1 MRDGEGM
8 KAALISILFTALA
21 LAQSAYTLL
30 PTDDIAPSG
39 RVDGTIA
46 YDPATRQ
53 IYLFGGQSGDFQ
65 NDLWVYALDQ
75 KRWSQVR
82 VSGTLPPAR
91 LGHTLLW
98 DAKRNRL
105 VMFGGQSRSFFSD
118 VWAFDVA
125 RGSWTQLAR
134 DDAGPSRRYS
144 HSAILEP
151 GRDRM
156 VISHGFTS
164 AGRFDDTWAFD
175 LANNTWRNLTP
186 SGTKPLRRCL
196 HHAVYDAE
204 RSQMLLFGG
213 CASGFGPCPLGDL
226 WAFDL
231 NTNTWTERTGQVKPS
246 PRTHYGM
253 VFDDAR
259 SQLVVFGGQGNGA
272 LNDTWEF
279 DANRREWRQAT
290 LQGTPPPGRSRH
302 QSAFASDQK
311 TAFFFGGT
319 KNTGERTNELWMM
332 GPAQAQ
338 AAGGPRFAREGVSS
352 VFSPEGAPVAP
363 GQLVSIFGSG
373 FGSGEGLAFALD
385 PVTGLLPSSG
395 AGVSVTWNGI
405 AAPLLFAKADQL
417 NVQVPYELN
426 GLIEARLVVT
436 ANGQASTTVT
446 LPLVPT
452 RPVLFPGAWNQDGTL
467 NSVTNPAK
475 AGDVIVLYATG
486 QGITVPASQT
496 GSQPKAGFPEPAAAT
511 SVTIGGEIAEI
522 LFRGQAPSTV
532 GLMQI
537 NARVPREA
545 GTGSQP
551 VILKIGDRQSQISVY
566 L

>member
-1 MRDGEGM
+1 M
-8 KAALISILFTALA
+8 KTLLASILFTSLA
-21 LAQSAYTLL
+21 LGQSTYTLL
-30 PTDDIAPSG
+30 PSRDTAPSG

-53 IYLFGGQSGDFQ
+53 IYLFGGQANDFL
-65 NDLWVYALDQ
+65 NDLWVYSMDQ
-75 KRWSQVR
+75 KNWSPLN

-125 RGSWTQLAR
+125 RSSWTQLAR
-134 DDAGPSRRYS
+134 DDAGPSRRYG

-164 AGRFDDTWAFD
+164 SGRFDDTWAFD

-196 HHAVYDAE
+196 HHAAYDAE

-231 NTNTWTERTGQVKPS
+231 NTNTWTERTGQVKPA

-259 SQLVVFGGQGNGA
+259 SQLVIFGGEGNGA

-279 DANRREWRQAT
+279 DANRREWREAT
-290 LQGTPPPGRSRH
+290 LQGAPPSGRSRH
-302 QSAFASDQK
+302 EATFGSGQK
-311 TAFFFGGT
+311 TSFFFGGT
-319 KNTGERTNELWMM
+319 KGSGERTNELWTM
-332 GPAQAQ
+332 GAAPAAS
-338 AAGGPRFAREGVSS
+338 AGPRFTPQGVSS

-373 FGSGEGLAFALD
+373 FGSGQGLAFALD

-405 AAPLLFAKADQL
+405 AAPLLFAQTDQL

-426 GLIEARLVVT
+426 GVAEARLVVT
-436 ANGQASTTVT
+436 VNGQASTTVT
-446 LPLVPT
+446 LPMVPT

-467 NSVTNPAK
+467 NSATNPAK
-475 AGDVIVLYATG
+475 AGEVIVLYATG

-496 GSQPKAGFPEPAAAT
+496 GSQPKNGFPEPAAAT
-511 SVTIGGEIAEI
+511 SIIIGGETAEI
-522 LFRGQAPSTV
+522 LFRGQAPGTV

-537 NARVPREA
+537 NARVPRGA
-545 GTGSQP
+545 GTGPQP
-551 VILKIGDRQSQISVY
+551 VVLKIGDRQSQILVY
-566 L
+566 I

>member
-1 MRDGEGM
+1 M
-8 KAALISILFTALA
+8 KAVLVSILLTSLSV
-21 LAQSAYTLL
+21 AQSTYTLL
-30 PTDDIAPSG
+30 PNGDTAPSG

-46 YDPATRQ
+46 YDPASRQ
-53 IYLFGGQSGDFQ
+53 VYLFGGQASDFQ
-65 NDLWVYALDQ
+65 NDLWVYSMEQ
-75 KRWSQVR
+75 KRWSQVS

-91 LGHTLLW
+91 WGHTLLW

-105 VMFGGQSRSFFSD
+105 VMFGGQSRSLFSD

-125 RGSWTQLAR
+125 RGSWSQLAR

-156 VISHGFTS
+156 VISHGFTNT
-164 AGRFDDTWAFD
+164 GRFDDTWAFD
-175 LANNTWRNLTP
+175 LANNGWRNLTP

-231 NTNTWTERTGQVKPS
+231 NTNTWTERTGQVKPA

-259 SQLVVFGGQGNGA
+259 SQLVIFGGQGNGA

-279 DANRREWRQAT
+279 DANRREWREAT
-290 LQGTPPPGRSRH
+290 LLGAPPSGRSRH
-302 QSAFASDQK
+302 ESTFGSDQK

-319 KNTGERTNELWMM
+319 KDSGERTNELWMM
-332 GPAQAQ
+332 GAAPAAP
-338 AAGGPRFAREGVSS
+338 GGPRFTPQGVSS

-405 AAPLLFAKADQL
+405 AAPLLFAQADQL
-417 NVQVPYELN
+417 NVQVPYELS
-426 GLIEARLVVT
+426 GVAEARLVVT
-436 ANGQASTTVT
+436 VNGQASTTVA

-467 NSVTNPAK
+467 NSATNPAK

-496 GSQPKAGFPEPAAAT
+496 GSRPKNGFPEPAAAT
-511 SVTIGGEIAEI
+511 SLTIGGETAEI
-522 LFRGQAPSTV
+522 LFRGQAPDTV

-537 NARVPREA
+537 NVRVPRGA
-545 GTGSQP
+545 GTGQRP
-551 VILKIGDRQSQISVY
+551 VVLKIGDRQSQILVY
-566 L
+566 I

>member
-1 MRDGEGM
+1 M
-8 KAALISILFTALA
+8 KAVLVSILLTSLSV
-21 LAQSAYTLL
+21 AQSTYTLL
-30 PTDDIAPSG
+30 PNGDTAPSG

-46 YDPATRQ
+46 YDPASRQ
-53 IYLFGGQSGDFQ
+53 VYLFGGQASDFQ
-65 NDLWVYALDQ
+65 NDLWVYSMEQ
-75 KRWSQVR
+75 KRWSQVS

-91 LGHTLLW
+91 WGHTLLW

-105 VMFGGQSRSFFSD
+105 VMFGGQSRSLFSD

-125 RGSWTQLAR
+125 RGSWSQLAR

-156 VISHGFTS
+156 VISHGFTNS
-164 AGRFDDTWAFD
+164 GRFDDTWAFD

-231 NTNTWTERTGQVKPS
+231 NTNVWTERTGQVKPA

-253 VFDDAR
+253 VFDDSR
-259 SQLVVFGGQGNGA
+259 SQLVIFGGQGNGA
-272 LNDTWEF
+272 LNDTWEY
-279 DANRREWRQAT
+279 DANRREWREST
-290 LQGTPPPGRSRH
+290 LQGAPPSGRSRH
-302 QSAFASDQK
+302 ESTFGSDQK

-319 KNTGERTNELWMM
+319 TDSGGRTNELWMM
-332 GPAQAQ
+332 GAAPAAS
-338 AAGGPRFAREGVSS
+338 AGPRYTPQGVSS
-352 VFSPEGAPVAP
+352 AFSPEGAPFAP

-373 FGSGEGLAFALD
+373 LGPSDGLSFALD

-405 AAPLLFAKADQL
+405 AAPLLFAQAEQL

-426 GLIEARLVVT
+426 GAAEARLVVT
-436 ANGQASTTVT
+436 VNGQASTTVT
-446 LPLVPT
+446 LPLAPT
-452 RPVLFPGAWNQDGTL
+452 RPVLFPGAWNQDGTP
-467 NSVTNPAK
+467 NSPTNPAK
-475 AGDVIVLYATG
+475 AGEVIVLYATG
-486 QGITVPASQT
+486 QGITIPVSQT
-496 GSQPKAGFPEPAAAT
+496 GSKPKNGFPEPAAAT
-511 SVTIGGEIAEI
+511 SLTIGGETAEI
-522 LFRGQAPSTV
+522 LFRGQAPDTV

-537 NARVPREA
+537 NVRVPRGA
-545 GTGSQP
+545 GTGQRP
-551 VILKIGDRQSQISVY
+551 VVLKIGDRQSQILVY
-566 L
+566 I

>member
-1 MRDGEGM
+1 M
-8 KAALISILFTALA
+8 KTIFASIVFAALAM
-21 LAQSAYTLL
+21 AQSAYTLL
-30 PTDDIAPSG
+30 PSGDTSPSG

-53 IYLFGGQSGDFQ
+53 IYLFGGQANEFL
-65 NDLWVYALDQ
+65 NDLWVYSMDQ
-75 KRWSQVR
+75 KSWSQVS

-125 RGSWTQLAR
+125 RGSWTQLSR

-164 AGRFDDTWAFD
+164 SGRFDDTWAFD
-175 LANNTWRNLTP
+175 LANNSWRNLTP
-186 SGTKPLRRCL
+186 SGTKPFRRCL

-204 RSQMLLFGG
+204 RSQMLIFGG

-231 NTNTWTERTGQVKPS
+231 NTNTWSERTGQVKPP

-253 VFDDAR
+253 VFDDTR
-259 SQLVVFGGQGNGA
+259 QQLVIFGGQGNGS

-279 DANRREWRQAT
+279 DANRREWREAA
-290 LQGTPPPGRSRH
+290 LQGAPPAGRSRH
-302 QSAFASDQK
+302 QSAFASGEK

-319 KNTGERTNELWMM
+319 KNTGERTSELWMM
-332 GPAQAQ
+332 GAPPA
-338 AAGGPRFAREGVSS
+338 AASTVPRFTQEGVTS
-352 VFSPEGAPVAP
+352 VFSPEGAPVSP
-363 GQLVSIFGSG
+363 GQLVSIFGTG
-373 FGSGEGLAFALD
+373 LGPTEGLSFALD

-395 AGVSVTWNGI
+395 SGVSVTWNGV
-405 AAPLLFAKADQL
+405 ASPLVFARADQL
-417 NVQVPYELN
+417 NVQVPYELS
-426 GLIEARLVVT
+426 GSGEARLVVSV
-436 ANGQASTTVT
+436 NGQAASAVT
-446 LPLVPT
+446 LPVSPT

-467 NSVTNPAK
+467 NSATNPAK
-475 AGDVIVLYATG
+475 PGDVIVLYATG

-496 GSQPKAGFPEPAAAT
+496 GSRPKNGFPEPAAAT
-511 SVTIGGEIAEI
+511 SLTIGGETAEM
-522 LFRGQAPSTV
+522 LFRGQAPDTV

-537 NARVPREA
+537 NVRVPR
-545 GTGSQP
+545 GTGAGQQP
-551 VILKIGDRQSQISVY
+551 VVLKLGDRQSQILVY
-566 L
+566 M

>member
-1 MRDGEGM
+1 
-8 KAALISILFTALA
+8 L
-21 LAQSAYTLL
+21 
-30 PTDDIAPSG
+30 
-39 RVDGTIA
+39 
-46 YDPATRQ
+46 
-53 IYLFGGQSGDFQ
+53 
-65 NDLWVYALDQ
+65 
-75 KRWSQVR
+75 
-82 VSGTLPPAR
+82 
-91 LGHTLLW
+91 
-98 DAKRNRL
+98 
-105 VMFGGQSRSFFSD
+105 
-118 VWAFDVA
+118 
-125 RGSWTQLAR
+125 
-134 DDAGPSRRYS
+134 
-144 HSAILEP
+144 
-151 GRDRM
+151 
-156 VISHGFTS
+156 
-164 AGRFDDTWAFD
+164 
-175 LANNTWRNLTP
+175 
-186 SGTKPLRRCL
+186 
-196 HHAVYDAE
+196 
-204 RSQMLLFGG
+204 
-213 CASGFGPCPLGDL
+213 
-226 WAFDL
+226 
-231 NTNTWTERTGQVKPS
+231 TERTGQVKPS

-290 LQGTPPPGRSRH
+290 LQGTPPSGRSRH

>member
-1 MRDGEGM
+1 M
-8 KAALISILFTALA
+8 KAVLVSILLTSLSV
-21 LAQSAYTLL
+21 AQSTYTLL
-30 PTDDIAPSG
+30 PNGDTAPSG

-46 YDPATRQ
+46 YDPASRQ
-53 IYLFGGQSGDFQ
+53 VYLFGGQASDFQ
-65 NDLWVYALDQ
+65 NDLWVYSMEQ
-75 KRWSQVR
+75 KRWSQVS

-91 LGHTLLW
+91 WGHTLLW
-98 DAKRNRL
+98 DAKRNQL
-105 VMFGGQSRSFFSD
+105 VMFGGQSRSLFSD

-125 RGSWTQLAR
+125 RGSWSQLAR

-156 VISHGFTS
+156 VISHGFTNS
-164 AGRFDDTWAFD
+164 GRFEDTWAFD
-175 LANNTWRNLTP
+175 LANNGWRNLTP

-231 NTNTWTERTGQVKPS
+231 NTNTWTERTGQVKPA

-259 SQLVVFGGQGNGA
+259 SQLVIFGGQGNGA

-279 DANRREWRQAT
+279 DANRREWREAT
-290 LQGTPPPGRSRH
+290 LQGAPPSGRSRH
-302 QSAFASDQK
+302 ESTFGLDQK

-319 KNTGERTNELWMM
+319 KDSGERTNELWMM
-332 GPAQAQ
+332 GPAE
-338 AAGGPRFAREGVSS
+338 AASVGPRFTQAGVTS

-373 FGSGEGLAFALD
+373 LGPLDGLAFALD

-395 AGVSVTWNGI
+395 AEVSVTWNGI
-405 AAPLLFAKADQL
+405 AAPLLFARADQL
-417 NVQVPYELN
+417 NVQVPYELS
-426 GLIEARLVVT
+426 GAAEARLIVT
-436 ANGQASTTVT
+436 VNGQASTSVT
-446 LPLVPT
+446 LPLAPT
-452 RPVLFPGAWNQDGTL
+452 RPVLFSGAWNQDGTL
-467 NSVTNPAK
+467 NSATNPAK
-475 AGDVIVLYATG
+475 AGEVIVLYATG
-486 QGITVPASQT
+486 QGITVPVSQT
-496 GSQPKAGFPEPAAAT
+496 GSRPRNGFPEPAAAT
-511 SVTIGGEIAEI
+511 SLTIGGETAEI
-522 LFRGQAPSTV
+522 LFRGQAPGTV

-537 NARVPREA
+537 NVRVPGGA
-545 GTGSQP
+545 GTGQRP
-551 VILKIGDRQSQISVY
+551 VVLKIGDRQSQILVY
-566 L
+566 M

>member
-1 MRDGEGM
+1 M
-8 KAALISILFTALA
+8 KTLLASILFTSLA
-21 LAQSAYTLL
+21 LGQSAYTLL
-30 PTDDIAPSG
+30 PPGVDAPSG

-53 IYLFGGQSGDFQ
+53 VYLFGGQANDFL
-65 NDLWVYALDQ
+65 NDLWVYSMDQ
-75 KRWSQVR
+75 KRWSQV
-82 VSGTLPPAR
+82 SANGTLPPAR

-125 RGSWTQLAR
+125 RGAWTQLSR

-164 AGRFDDTWAFD
+164 SGRFDDTWAFD

-259 SQLVVFGGQGNGA
+259 SQLVIFGGQGNGA

-279 DANRREWRQAT
+279 DANRREWREAT
-290 LQGTPPPGRSRH
+290 LQGALPSGRSRH
-302 QSAFASDQK
+302 ESTFGSDQK

-319 KNTGERTNELWMM
+319 KDSGERTNELWMM
-332 GPAQAQ
+332 GAAPAAS
-338 AAGGPRFAREGVSS
+338 AGPRFTAQGVSS

-373 FGSGEGLAFALD
+373 FGSSEGLSFVLD

-405 AAPLLFAKADQL
+405 AAPLLFAQADQL
-417 NVQVPYELN
+417 NVQVPYELS
-426 GLIEARLVVT
+426 GAAEARLVVT
-436 ANGQASTTVT
+436 VNGQASTTVT
-446 LPLVPT
+446 LPVAPT

-467 NSVTNPAK
+467 NSATNPAK

-496 GSQPKAGFPEPAAAT
+496 GSKPKNGFPEPAAAT
-511 SVTIGGEIAEI
+511 SLTIGGETAEI
-522 LFRGQAPSTV
+522 LFRGQAPDTV

-537 NARVPREA
+537 NVRVPRGA
-545 GTGSQP
+545 GTGQRP
-551 VILKIGDRQSQISVY
+551 VVLKIGDRQSQILVY